1 MPHPRSNQS
10 SPALRLLTHFLYCLD
25 SRSPAVMGTG
35 DSFLRFDPISNPTA
49 SLSLLYN
56 EDNLEENQGN
66 YSFLFFYFLWN
77 EYPLWEERPV
87 GRAVQP
93 PFSERK
99 EHHCREGIVLGC
111 PLNSMHISL
120 FVRLFPRRW
129 GLLAVLPGPSPDSFR
144 R

>member
-66 YSFLFFYFLWN
+66 YSFLFFIFSGTNTLSGRRDQWDEPHN
-77 EYPLWEERPV
+77 RPSRRERSFIA
-87 GRAVQP
+87 GRGL
-93 PFSERK
+93 FS
-99 EHHCREGIVLGC
+99 VV
-111 PLNSMHISL
+111 P
-120 FVRLFPRRW
+120 
-129 GLLAVLPGPSPDSFR
+129 
-144 R
+144 